1 MGGGG
6 KHMNVGN
13 AYHFL
18 VITLG
23 LIFSLTAKANDHQ
36 GQAPAFDSSQETEV
50 EQQANLKLTA
60 IDLRLYLELLNQREQ
75 QLKAANDALLKNAN
89 YSLVKIPVFLLKAA
103 LDGYLTAQMGGTS
116 KAAEGVTR
124 SAIATSPTV
133 SANLISWIKAGGVAK
148 MKTLGFNVGVLG
160 ITAATNSAIQ
170 PTFRWQYVIP
180 IYGNA
185 YSAYL
190 WSDQLMNSSELIKK
204 NGNDLIEIRREKQ
217 RIRSILE
224 KSSD

>member
-1 MGGGG
+1 MD
-6 KHMNVGN
+6 VGN

-23 LIFSLTAKANDHQ
+23 LIFSLTAKSHDHQ
-36 GQAPAFDSSQETEV
+36 NHEPTYEDNQESLSERPS
-50 EQQANLKLTA
+50 EIKLTSS
-60 IDLRLYLELLNQREQ
+60 DLRIYLDLLAQREL

-133 SANLISWIKAGGVAK
+133 SAKLISWIKAGGVAR

-160 ITAATNSAIQ
+160 VTAATNSAIS

-224 KSSD
+224 KSAD